1 MAHETDAS
9 TEKCYFS
16 VPAVRE
22 LLSYTLL
29 CFGSVFAI
37 VDPFAAVPIFLALTA
52 DRPHAELASVARRAS
67 VTCMLVLL
75 VFSAAG
81 TYILGFFSITLA
93 AFKIAGG
100 VILFAVG
107 FEMLRA
113 RTSRT
118 RSTAEERVEA
128 AQKDDVAL
136 VPLGLPLLA
145 GPGAIATVM
154 VLAARARDLPH
165 RASVAACIVFVSVI
179 TFLVLRS
186 ASFFTRVL
194 GQTGINLIGRV
205 MGLVLTATAAQ
216 FAIDGLR
223 EAFPKLL
230 S

>member
-1 MAHETDAS
+1 
-9 TEKCYFS
+9 
-16 VPAVRE
+16 VRE
-22 LLSYTLL
+22 LLSYSLL

-52 DRPHAELASVARRAS
+52 DRAPAEVASVARRAS
-67 VTCMLVLL
+67 ITCMLVLL
-75 VFSAAG
+75 LFSAAG
-81 TYILGFFSITLA
+81 SYILSFFSITLA
-93 AFKIAGG
+93 AVKIAGS
-100 VILFAVG
+100 VILFVVG

-118 RSTAEERVEA
+118 RSTAEEREEA
-128 AQKDDVAL
+128 STKEDVAL

-154 VLAARARDLPH
+154 VLSTRARDLPH
-165 RASVAACIVFVSVI
+165 RASVAACVVVVSLL
-179 TFLVLRS
+179 TLLVLRS
-186 ASFFTRVL
+186 AGFFARAL

-205 MGLVLTATAAQ
+205 MGLILAATAAQ

-230 S
+230 A

>member
-1 MAHETDAS
+1 M
-9 TEKCYFS
+9 
-16 VPAVRE
+16 RE
-22 LLSYTLL
+22 LLTYGVL

-37 VDPFAAVPIFLALTA
+37 VDPFAAVPIYLALTA
-52 DRPHAELASVARRAS
+52 DRTPSDLASVARRAS
-67 VTCMLVLL
+67 LTCMLVLL

-81 TYILGFFSITLA
+81 SMILSFFSITLP

-100 VILFAVG
+100 VVLFAVG

-113 RTSRT
+113 RPSRT
-118 RSTAEERVEA
+118 RSTEEERVEA
-128 AQKDDVAL
+128 QSKEDVAL

-154 VLAARARDLPH
+154 VLSTKAGDLPH
-165 RASVAACIVFVSVI
+165 RAVVILCVVVVSLI

-186 ASFFTRVL
+186 AGFVARAL

-205 MGLVLTATAAQ
+205 MGLMLAATAAQ
-216 FAIDGLR
+216 FVLDGAR

-230 S
+230 G

>member
-1 MAHETDAS
+1 MLH
-9 TEKCYFS
+9 
-16 VPAVRE
+16 PRGVRE
-22 LLSYTLL
+22 LLSYSLL

-52 DRPHAELASVARRAS
+52 DESHGALPSIARRAS
-67 VTCMLVLL
+67 LTCMLVLL
-75 VFSAAG
+75 VFAAAG
-81 TYILGFFSITLA
+81 TYILAFFSITLA

-118 RSTAEERVEA
+118 RSTAEEREEA
-128 AQKDDVAL
+128 AQRDDVAL

-154 VLAARARDLPH
+154 VLSARAHDLPH
-165 RASVAACIVFVSVI
+165 RGIVAAMIVVVSII

-186 ASFFTRVL
+186 AGFFARVL
-194 GQTGINLIGRV
+194 HQTGINLIGRV

-223 EAFPKLL
+223 EAFPRVL

>member
-1 MAHETDAS
+1 M
-9 TEKCYFS
+9 
-16 VPAVRE
+16 RE
-22 LLSYTLL
+22 LLSYSLL

-52 DRPHAELASVARRAS
+52 DRAPAEVASVARRAS

-75 VFSAAG
+75 LFSAAG
-81 TYILGFFSITLA
+81 SYILSFFSITLA
-93 AFKIAGG
+93 AVKIAGS
-100 VILFAVG
+100 VILFVVG

-118 RSTAEERVEA
+118 RSTAEEREEA
-128 AQKDDVAL
+128 STKEDVAL

-154 VLAARARDLPH
+154 VLSTRARDLPH
-165 RASVAACIVFVSVI
+165 RASVAACVVVVSLI
-179 TFLVLRS
+179 TLLVLRS
-186 ASFFTRVL
+186 AGFFARAL

-205 MGLVLTATAAQ
+205 MGLILAATAAQ

-230 S
+230 A

>member
-1 MAHETDAS
+1 M
-9 TEKCYFS
+9 
-16 VPAVRE
+16 RE
-22 LLSYTLL
+22 LLTYSLL

-52 DRPHAELASVARRAS
+52 DRTHGELPTIARRAS
-67 VTCMLVLL
+67 TTCMLVLL
-75 VFSAAG
+75 IFAAAG
-81 TYILGFFSITLA
+81 TYILTFFSITLA

-113 RTSRT
+113 RPSRT

-128 AQKDDVAL
+128 ASKEDVAL

-154 VLAARARDLPH
+154 VLSARARDLSH
-165 RASVAACIVFVSVI
+165 RGVVAACIVVVSLI

-186 ASFFTRVL
+186 AGFFTRVL

-205 MGLVLTATAAQ
+205 MGLVLTATATQ

-230 S
+230 A

>member
-1 MAHETDAS
+1 M
-9 TEKCYFS
+9 
-16 VPAVRE
+16 RE
-22 LLSYTLL
+22 LVTYTLL

-37 VDPFAAVPIFLALTA
+37 VDPFAAVPIYLALTA
-52 DRPHAELASVARRAS
+52 GRTPVDVASVARRAS
-67 VTCMLVLL
+67 MTCMFVLL
-75 VFSAAG
+75 AFAG
-81 TYILGFFSITLA
+81 AGSLILQFFSITLP

-100 VILFAVG
+100 VVLFVVG

-113 RTSRT
+113 APSRT
-118 RSTAEERVEA
+118 RSTEEERAEA
-128 AQKDDVAL
+128 QTKEDVAL

-154 VLAARARDLPH
+154 VLSTRAGDLAH
-165 RASVAACIVFVSVI
+165 RGVVALCVVLVSII

-186 ASFFTRVL
+186 AGLVARAL

-205 MGLVLTATAAQ
+205 MGLILAATAAQ

-230 S
+230 A

>member
-1 MAHETDAS
+1 MIRAPIEA
-9 TEKCYFS
+9 CYE
-16 VPAVRE
+16 ARVRE
-22 LLSYTLL
+22 LVTYTAL

-37 VDPFAAVPIFLALTA
+37 VDPFAAVPIYLALTA
-52 DRPHAELASVARRAS
+52 GRPPIETASVARRAS
-67 VTCMLVLL
+67 MTCLVVLL
-75 VFSAAG
+75 AFASAG
-81 TYILGFFSITLA
+81 SFILQFFSITLP

-113 RTSRT
+113 RPSRT
-118 RSTAEERVEA
+118 RSTEEERTEA
-128 AQKDDVAL
+128 QSKEDVAL

-154 VLAARARDLPH
+154 VLSTRSRDLPH
-165 RASVAACIVFVSVI
+165 RGAVAFCVVVVSII

-186 ASFFTRVL
+186 AGLVARAL

-205 MGLVLTATAAQ
+205 MGLILTATAAQ

-230 S
+230 A

>member
-1 MAHETDAS
+1 M
-9 TEKCYFS
+9 
-16 VPAVRE
+16 RE
-22 LLSYTLL
+22 LITYTLL

-37 VDPFAAVPIFLALTA
+37 VDPFAAIPIYLALTA
-52 DRPHAELASVARRAS
+52 GRPPIETANVAWRAS
-67 VTCMLVLL
+67 MTCLVVLL
-75 VFSAAG
+75 SFAAG
-81 TYILGFFSITLA
+81 GSLILQFFSITLP

-113 RTSRT
+113 RPSRT
-118 RSTAEERVEA
+118 RSTQEEQDEA
-128 AQKDDVAL
+128 QTKEDVAL

-154 VLAARARDLPH
+154 VLSSRAQDFPH
-165 RASVAACIVFVSVI
+165 RGAVALCVIAVSLI

-186 ASFFTRVL
+186 AGFVSRAL

-205 MGLVLTATAAQ
+205 MGLILAATAAQ
-216 FAIDGLR
+216 FFIDGLR

-230 S
+230 A

>member
-1 MAHETDAS
+1 M
-9 TEKCYFS
+9 
-16 VPAVRE
+16 RE
-22 LLSYTLL
+22 LVTYMLL

-37 VDPFAAVPIFLALTA
+37 VDPFAAVPIYLAFTA
-52 DRPHAELASVARRAS
+52 GRTPTEVASVARRAS
-67 VTCMLVLL
+67 MTCMGVLL
-75 VFSAAG
+75 AFAAAG
-81 TYILGFFSITLA
+81 SLILQFFSITLP

-113 RTSRT
+113 RPSRT
-118 RSTAEERVEA
+118 RSTEEEQVEA
-128 AQKDDVAL
+128 QTKEDVAI

-154 VLAARARDLPH
+154 VLSSRAQDLAH
-165 RASVAACIVFVSVI
+165 RGVVALVVVLVSII

-186 ASFFTRVL
+186 AGLVSRAL

-205 MGLVLTATAAQ
+205 MGLILAATAAQ

-230 S
+230 A

>member
-1 MAHETDAS
+1 M
-9 TEKCYFS
+9 
-16 VPAVRE
+16 RE
-22 LLSYTLL
+22 LLSYSLL

-52 DRPHAELASVARRAS
+52 DRAPAEVASVARRAS
-67 VTCMLVLL
+67 ITCMLVLL
-75 VFSAAG
+75 LFSAAG
-81 TYILGFFSITLA
+81 SYILSFFSITLA
-93 AFKIAGG
+93 AVKIAGS
-100 VILFAVG
+100 VILFVVG

-118 RSTAEERVEA
+118 RSTAEEREEA
-128 AQKDDVAL
+128 STKEDVAL

-154 VLAARARDLPH
+154 VLSTRARDLPH
-165 RASVAACIVFVSVI
+165 RASVAACVVVVSLL
-179 TFLVLRS
+179 TLLVLRS
-186 ASFFTRVL
+186 AGFFARAL

-205 MGLVLTATAAQ
+205 MGLILAATAAQ

-230 S
+230 A

>member
-1 MAHETDAS
+1 
-9 TEKCYFS
+9 
-16 VPAVRE
+16 VRE
-22 LLSYTLL
+22 LLTYSLL

-37 VDPFAAVPIFLALTA
+37 VDPFAAVPIFLALTS
-52 DRPHAELASVARRAS
+52 DRTHGELPSIARRAS
-67 VTCMLVLL
+67 LTCMLVLL
-75 VFSAAG
+75 IFAAAG
-81 TYILGFFSITLA
+81 TYILTFFSITLA

-128 AQKDDVAL
+128 ASKDDVAL

-154 VLAARARDLPH
+154 VLSARARDLPH
-165 RASVAACIVFVSVI
+165 RGAVAACIVAVSLI
-179 TFLVLRS
+179 TFGVLRS
-186 ASFFTRVL
+186 AGFFTRVL

-205 MGLVLTATAAQ
+205 MGLVLTATATQ